1 MNQLP
6 ALHPNQAA
14 FAGIRRNKGLYV
26 DKTPWFR
33 QLLEVADSGVVPG
46 VEPALRN
53 THQFLARPRR
63 FGKSLLVDT
72 LEIWFQGLPPGHL
85 SNSAGETGDWDELPA
100 GWTSPVWLWEGLD
113 AGNWHGVHG
122 WHPVIRLDMSRA
134 ASPDPA
140 DTRHALQRYL
150 EELVDLWAWR
160 GMPWSTPDWVPP
172 TSDDSPADILFDVIE
187 GLGRHYGRRP
197 VVLVDEYDA
206 PITKHIGTDRDLQ
219 PTVEALQDCYRIL
232 KDDQG
237 LLYCVFLTG
246 ITRFAR
252 GHLFSA
258 ANNLT
263 DISELPRYGALCG
276 FTEAE
281 VAHDLEPYR
290 EALAALEPRFQDRD
304 ILGAWRDQYNGYR
317 FAPFPST
324 PHVYNPFTLIHG
336 LDRTLKEADLRSLAV
351 AGHWPSAWSES
362 GHPRLA
368 ARLAADMR
376 QSLPGTMWEGGLPP
390 LPAPGLGNLARPDY
404 SRLML
409 DTGYYTWHGGTNDL
423 PAHLNFPNREVA
435 ESWVFDI
442 LNVKEFA
449 PERDGRLV
457 RDLRACLERGDVP
470 GFARRLETFAFGL
483 ARENLQSEAS
493 FRTLLQSLFLQ
504 MAEPT
509 QSEKST
515 QGGRADHEIRI
526 GGRVYVFEVKYNRPV
541 AQARNQI
548 RDRQYGREHL
558 DAGLTVTAVAL
569 AYRHD
574 LSDGPRLECRF
585 DELAALLAERGQ
597 GTRSEPAEAGQDR
610 YEGDLVKQGEPL
622 MQRMNDR
629 EKLRQRF
636 NRAFARWEI
645 ELPADALSPGVVWQI
660 VQRGWTIWTRFDIG
674 ADDGREYLDYYA
686 MHRMTND
693 RHVRLYADGDR
704 EDLPAMPGYYSYPQ
718 DATEAEREEVRRKH
732 FAHNQAVEE
741 LLDEKGFVMTDQ
753 AHGSARV
760 NRYLQTH
767 PDTKG

>member
-1 MNQLP
+1 MNHLP

-14 FAGIRRNKGLYV
+14 FAGIRRTRGLYV

-33 QLLEVADSGVVPG
+33 QLLGIAEGEVVPG

-63 FGKSLLVDT
+63 FGKSLLIDT

-85 SNSAGETGDWDELPA
+85 SNPAGETEAWDELPT
-100 GWTSPVWLWEGLD
+100 GWTSPAWLWEGLD
-113 AGNWHGVHG
+113 AGHWHGVHG
-122 WHPVIRLDMSRA
+122 WHPVIRLDMSRV

-140 DTRHALQRYL
+140 DTRRALQRYL

-160 GMPWSTPDWVPP
+160 GVPWGEPGLSLPRPDDPP
-172 TSDDSPADILFDVIE
+172 NTILYRIITALE
-187 GLGRHYGRRP
+187 RCYGRKP

-206 PITKHIGTDRDLQ
+206 SITKHIGTEQDPQ
-219 PTVEALQDCYRIL
+219 PAVRELQDFYRIL

-263 DISELPRYGALCG
+263 DISELPAYGALCG
-276 FTEAE
+276 FTEVE
-281 VAHDLEPYR
+281 VARDLEPYR
-290 EALAALEPRFQDRD
+290 DALAALEPRFQDRN
-304 ILGAWRDQYNGYR
+304 ILDVWRDQYNGYR

-324 PHVYNPFTLIHG
+324 PSVYNPFTLIHG
-336 LDRTLKEADLRSLAV
+336 LDRTLKEADLRSLA
-351 AGHWPSAWSES
+351 AEGHWPSAWSES
-362 GHPRLA
+362 GHPGLA
-368 ARLAADMR
+368 ARLAADTR
-376 QSLPGTMWEGGLPP
+376 QSFPGTVWEGGLPP
-390 LPAPGLGNLARPDY
+390 LPAPGLGDLAHPDY

-409 DTGYYTWHGGTNDL
+409 DTGYYTWHGGTDDL

-435 ESWVFDI
+435 ASWVFDI
-442 LNVKEFA
+442 LNVRAFA

-470 GFARRLETFAFGL
+470 GFAKRLENFAFGL

-526 GGRVYVFEVKYNRPV
+526 DARVYVFEVKYNRPV
-541 AQARNQI
+541 AQARSQI

-558 DAGLTVTAVAL
+558 DAGLEVTAVAL

-597 GTRSEPAEAGQDR
+597 GTKPEPAEA
-610 YEGDLVKQGEPL
+610 
-622 MQRMNDR
+622 
-629 EKLRQRF
+629 
-636 NRAFARWEI
+636 
-645 ELPADALSPGVVWQI
+645 
-660 VQRGWTIWTRFDIG
+660 
-674 ADDGREYLDYYA
+674 
-686 MHRMTND
+686 
-693 RHVRLYADGDR
+693 
-704 EDLPAMPGYYSYPQ
+704 
-718 DATEAEREEVRRKH
+718 RK
-732 FAHNQAVEE
+732 
-741 LLDEKGFVMTDQ
+741 DQ
-753 AHGSARV
+753 
-760 NRYLQTH
+760 
-767 PDTKG
+767 

>member
-1 MNQLP
+1 MALLPDMKHLP

-14 FAGIRRNKGLYV
+14 FAGIRRTGGLYV

-33 QLLEVADSGVVPG
+33 QLLEVVEGEAIPG
-46 VEPALRN
+46 IEPALRN

-63 FGKSLLVDT
+63 FGKSLLIDT
-72 LEIWFQGLPPGHL
+72 LETWFQGLPPGHL
-85 SNSAGETGDWDELPA
+85 SNPAGETGDWNALPT
-100 GWTSPVWLWEGLD
+100 GWTSPAWLWDGLD
-113 AGNWHGVHG
+113 AGHWHGVHG
-122 WHPVIRLDMSRA
+122 WHPVIRLDMSRV

-140 DTRHALQRYL
+140 DTGRALQRYL

-160 GMPWSTPDWVPP
+160 GVPWGEPGLSLPRSTDPP
-172 TSDDSPADILFDVIE
+172 NTILQGIITALE
-187 GLGRHYGRRP
+187 RYYRRKP
-197 VVLVDEYDA
+197 VVLVDEYDT
-206 PITKHIGTDRDLQ
+206 PITKHIGTEWDPQ
-219 PTVEALQDCYRIL
+219 PTVEELQDFYRIL

-263 DISELPRYGALCG
+263 DISELPIYGALCG

-281 VAHDLEPYR
+281 VARDLEPYR
-290 EALAALEPRFQDRD
+290 EVLVALEPRFRDRD
-304 ILGAWRDQYNGYR
+304 LLDVWRDQYNGYR
-317 FAPFPST
+317 FAPFPGT
-324 PHVYNPFTLIHG
+324 PRVYNPFTLIHG
-336 LDRTLKEADLRSLAV
+336 LDRTLKEADLRSLA
-351 AGHWPSAWSES
+351 AEGHWPSAWSES
-362 GHPRLA
+362 GHPGLA
-368 ARLAADMR
+368 ACLAADTR
-376 QSLPGTMWEGGLPP
+376 QPLPGTVWEDGLPP
-390 LPAPGLGNLARPDY
+390 LPLPGLGDLTRPDY

-409 DTGYYTWHGGTNDL
+409 DTGYYTWHGGTDDL

-442 LNVKEFA
+442 LNVRAFA

-457 RDLRACLERGDVP
+457 RDLRACLEPGDVP

-526 GGRVYVFEVKYNRPV
+526 GARVYVFEVKYNRPV

-558 DAGLTVTAVAL
+558 DAGLEVTAVAL

-585 DELAALLAERGQ
+585 DELAALLAEREP
-597 GTRSEPAEAGQDR
+597 GTKPEPVKQEEDR
-610 YEGDLVKQGEPL
+610 YPSL
-622 MQRMNDR
+622 
-629 EKLRQRF
+629 
-636 NRAFARWEI
+636 
-645 ELPADALSPGVVWQI
+645 
-660 VQRGWTIWTRFDIG
+660 
-674 ADDGREYLDYYA
+674 
-686 MHRMTND
+686 
-693 RHVRLYADGDR
+693 
-704 EDLPAMPGYYSYPQ
+704 
-718 DATEAEREEVRRKH
+718 
-732 FAHNQAVEE
+732 
-741 LLDEKGFVMTDQ
+741 
-753 AHGSARV
+753 
-760 NRYLQTH
+760 
-767 PDTKG
+767 

>member
-1 MNQLP
+1 MNQFP

-14 FAGIRRNKGLYV
+14 FAGIRRARGLYV

-33 QLLEVADSGVVPG
+33 QLLGIAEGEVVPG

-63 FGKSLLVDT
+63 FGKSLLIDT

-85 SNSAGETGDWDELPA
+85 SNPAGETEDWDELPT
-100 GWTSPVWLWEGLD
+100 GWTSPAWLWEGLD
-113 AGNWHGVHG
+113 AGHWHGVHG
-122 WHPVIRLDMSRA
+122 WHPVIRLDMSRVT
-134 ASPDPA
+134 SPDPA
-140 DTRHALQRYL
+140 DTRRALQRYL

-160 GMPWSTPDWVPP
+160 GVPWGEPGLSLPRPDDPP
-172 TSDDSPADILFDVIE
+172 NTILYRIITALE
-187 GLGRHYGRRP
+187 RCYGRKP

-206 PITKHIGTDRDLQ
+206 SITKHIGTEQDPQ
-219 PTVEALQDCYRIL
+219 PAVRELQDFYRIL

-246 ITRFAR
+246 ITRFAW

-263 DISELPRYGALCG
+263 DISELPAYGALCG

-281 VAHDLEPYR
+281 VERDLEPYR
-290 EALAALEPRFQDRD
+290 DALAALEPRFQDRN
-304 ILGAWRDQYNGYR
+304 ILDVWRDQYNGYR

-324 PHVYNPFTLIHG
+324 PSVYNPFTLIHG
-336 LDRTLKEADLRSLAV
+336 LDRTLKEADLRSLA
-351 AGHWPSAWSES
+351 AEGHWPSAWSES

-368 ARLAADMR
+368 ARLAADTR
-376 QSLPGTMWEGGLPP
+376 QPLPGTVWEGGLPP
-390 LPAPGLGNLARPDY
+390 LPAPGRGDLAYPDY

-409 DTGYYTWHGGTNDL
+409 DTGYYTWYGGTDDL

-435 ESWVFDI
+435 ASWVFDI
-442 LNVKEFA
+442 LNVRAFA

-470 GFARRLETFAFGL
+470 KFARRLETFAFGL

-526 GGRVYVFEVKYNRPV
+526 GARVYVFEVKYNRPV
-541 AQARNQI
+541 AQARRQI
-548 RDRQYGREHL
+548 RARQCGREYL
-558 DAGLTVTAVAL
+558 DAGLEVTAVAL

-574 LSDGPRLECRF
+574 LPDGPRLECQF
-585 DELAALLAERGQ
+585 DELAALLAER
-597 GTRSEPAEAGQDR
+597 EPGAKPET
-610 YEGDLVKQGEPL
+610 GEPG
-622 MQRMNDR
+622 
-629 EKLRQRF
+629 K
-636 NRAFARWEI
+636 ARS
-645 ELPADALSPGVVWQI
+645 A
-660 VQRGWTIWTRFDIG
+660 
-674 ADDGREYLDYYA
+674 
-686 MHRMTND
+686 
-693 RHVRLYADGDR
+693 
-704 EDLPAMPGYYSYPQ
+704 
-718 DATEAEREEVRRKH
+718 
-732 FAHNQAVEE
+732 
-741 LLDEKGFVMTDQ
+741 GF
-753 AHGSARV
+753 
-760 NRYLQTH
+760 
-767 PDTKG
+767 